1 MSANCCRFREFIWAY
16 IFCNENVRY
25 LGTGS
30 ENDPIQLL
38 VLTGILNRW
47 IRWKTGPLS
56 SNQTFCYIYCFD
68 GTFCDT
74 IPYRNKY
81 LISINFYH
89 MWPHFILYHVS
100 GFTHTSVVI
109 CQVRMLTVA
118 WLSCDFLAPDI
129 IGRITM
135 VSDVSLGAAHTTTA
149 PGADCT
155 LLS

>member
-1 MSANCCRFREFIWAY
+1 MYKQVPNQHKF
-16 IFCNENVRY
+16 
-25 LGTGS
+25 
-30 ENDPIQLL
+30 
-38 VLTGILNRW
+38 
-47 IRWKTGPLS
+47 LS
-56 SNQTFCYIYCFD
+56 HMAS
-68 GTFCDT
+68 
-74 IPYRNKY
+74 
-81 LISINFYH
+81 FY
-89 MWPHFILYHVS
+89 LYHVS